1 MLIRVGLWGIVTPF
15 FNRDAM
21 PFELCC
27 CPVLSSSFDDCM
39 RHGQNFMGFHCPE
52 VAVLPIW
59 IYFWILQSNFSH
71 WSSLSL
77 ELTSF
82 CYSISAQ
89 LLASLLCRI
98 SAPILP
104 NAHAQFPSPSVPALS
119 AHARL
124 ATLCDKLA
132 TNVLGEAGRGLTVN
146 RAPFCR
152 LYRLLSPSHGW
163 Q

>member
-1 MLIRVGLWGIVTPF
+1 MSESKHCVSPNLLLCRDHLTMQPFKKLVKLGMVIKGWHKCLPKPSLVWRVF
-15 FNRDAM
+15 
-21 PFELCC
+21 
-27 CPVLSSSFDDCM
+27 
-39 RHGQNFMGFHCPE
+39 
-52 VAVLPIW
+52 VAVTTDKINV
-59 IYFWILQSNFSH
+59 IVSAFSVTFSH

-77 ELTSF
+77 ALTSF

-152 LYRLLSPSHGW
+152 LYRLLSPSHG
-163 Q
+163 